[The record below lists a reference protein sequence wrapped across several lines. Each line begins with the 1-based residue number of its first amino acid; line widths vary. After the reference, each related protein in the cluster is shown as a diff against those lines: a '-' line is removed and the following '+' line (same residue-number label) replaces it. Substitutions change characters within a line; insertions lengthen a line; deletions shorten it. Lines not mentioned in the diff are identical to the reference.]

1 MDYIRDRKSNISF
14 SLQNIQENWRSLRK
28 KCCFTIKIARINLQ
42 AAWAFEIVA
51 QRRIG
56 SNYVILGNG
65 QKPVN
70 RQEQPS
76 LRRPILQFG
85 KVTTGS
91 WA

>member
-1 MDYIRDRKSNISF
+1 MFLVEANEKYTGELAQF
-14 SLQNIQENWRSLRK
+14 K
-28 KCCFTIKIARINLQ
+28 KEVSAYDKNRRINSQ